1 MSMYKNAAEPDATAT
16 LFGAADGHVLYEP
29 AVLVGDA
36 TMWTYHVQLEANLKQ
51 QCGTTAEQIA
61 TLEYHLRLQ
70 ASSPPTRARQLL
82 TNMLWQKQNPMPVA
96 IASARATVPTS
107 SVAAAGASAAATG
120 YTGMLP
126 AQAAPPANDP
136 PRQDRMGMA
145 PRSGMPGMPRM
156 PAAGTARGTS
166 TGPSRAASPKRRRA
180 SCGRQSRWGAPSTR
194 ARGRGR

>member
-70 ASSPPTRARQLL
+70 ASSPPTRAWQLL
-82 TNMLWQKQNPMPVA
+82 TYMLWHFTLISKLHE
-96 IASARATVPTS
+96 SF
-107 SVAAAGASAAATG
+107 
-120 YTGMLP
+120 
-126 AQAAPPANDP
+126 
-136 PRQDRMGMA
+136 
-145 PRSGMPGMPRM
+145 
-156 PAAGTARGTS
+156 
-166 TGPSRAASPKRRRA
+166 
-180 SCGRQSRWGAPSTR
+180 PSTCR
-194 ARGRGR
+194 LNRRLGWVGI